1 MPENPHGKE
10 DFGYEKKKSPHKF
23 KTIGTEEELG
33 DMHLSTENYSV
44 ALEYYERA
52 LQKIHLSP
60 QPPELLRIY
69 RKISDCYSKKGLL
82 HEAMTFLQSA
92 ESHCEEA
99 DAFGKGTIACRR
111 GVILL
116 EKGEIEQALHE
127 ASTAYGLLRTS
138 DEHREVANAQLLLAN
153 CCLRVGRKDEAEQFF
168 FDALSSY
175 RRIDDAIGESYVL
188 NNLGIFHKN
197 ACRFGRALDYL
208 GRALEICEK
217 MGLTQHRL
225 RVTLNL
231 GVTYL
236 KARDFAQA
244 GNAFTNA
251 RKMARRTGDD
261 LKYTRANLMLG
272 ASETKLGELAAAEKH
287 LLEARVLAE
296 RRGYGREIAL
306 ADEYLGDLMVARGD
320 LQGALENYSTALS
333 SAKKMSLEGD
343 IVAEVLRREAEIFIS
358 QRKPQEVLSL
368 GPRALEIAEKCG
380 EVHEIGFIKRSIGF
394 AHALLGNE
402 ADAEKCIAASIKTFL
417 DANNPYEAN
426 RSCFMFSEYLLGK
439 GGNEALLRARKLMNG
454 ALAYFEQREEYRD
467 MAESHFLMA
476 RIERE
481 LCNRDE
487 CLLHMYEA
495 QRLSE
500 DLRDRNLVR
509 RLRRLRRSIEDEVAR
524 ALSPA
529 ATESVSPE
537 LSNMFAK
544 NPHLVAVLDY
554 LLGDLMTKLT
564 FGHGFVSLF
573 GNGNGNRKI
582 TVLARREIA
591 EPISRQLTEWFLARD
606 EGEASES
613 VLLTDVL
620 HDKRSS
626 AIRDILP
633 GHNGPFY
640 FHPLCRGREPF
651 GLMFF
656 QSDAESGAPARL
668 GQAPDIVATYAG
680 FIDFLMQGCVVQ
692 GAPGS
697 KERGVKP
704 GNDFR
709 HVITRNERMLR
720 ILNLAEKVAQSDSS
734 VLLMGETGTGKGL
747 IAQAIHT
754 LSPRRD
760 KKFVHVNCA
769 ALPETILES
778 ELFGHVKGS
787 FTGAICDKKGLLA
800 EADGGTVF
808 LDEIGKT
815 SLVLQ
820 GKLLQFLDT
829 RKVRPVGSN
838 EMIGVD
844 VRLIFASKTD
854 LVTMCKN
861 GGMLE
866 DFYYRIN
873 DFPITIPPLRERV
886 EDIHLLA
893 EYYLKVFSEGMGKRV
908 RSFSDDTL
916 SLLAG
921 HEWPGNVRELEKIV
935 KRAVILSD
943 EDETI
948 TADRINFDDAD
959 SAASTNIRRLSLSD
973 RIKDLEK
980 RIVSESLIRNG
991 WNRSLAAKELGISYP
1006 TILKKI
1012 RDLKITEGY

>member
-1 MPENPHGKE
+1 MPDNPLGKE

-23 KTIGTEEELG
+23 KAIGTEEELG
-33 DMHLSTENYSV
+33 DMHLSTENHSV

-60 QPPELLRIY
+60 QPAELLRIY

-82 HEAMTFLQSA
+82 REAMTFLQSA
-92 ESHCEEA
+92 ESHCEET
-99 DAFGKGTIACRR
+99 DEFGKGTIGCRR
-111 GVILL
+111 GIILL
-116 EKGEIEQALHE
+116 EHGEIEQALHE
-127 ASTAYGLLRTS
+127 ASNAYRLLRTS

-153 CCLRVGRKDEAEQFF
+153 CYLRLGRKDEAEQFF
-168 FDALSSY
+168 LDALSSY
-175 RRIDDAIGESYVL
+175 RRIEDTIGESYVL

-197 ACRFGRALDYL
+197 ACRFGRAFDYL
-208 GRALEICEK
+208 GKALDICEK

-231 GVTYL
+231 GVTHL

-244 GNAFTNA
+244 VNALTNA
-251 RKMARRTGDD
+251 RKMARSTGDD
-261 LKYTRANLMLG
+261 LKYARANLMLG
-272 ASETKLGELAAAEKH
+272 AAETKVGELAASEKH

-306 ADEYLGDLMVARGD
+306 ADEYLGDLMAARGD
-320 LQGALENYSTALS
+320 LEGALENYSTSLAR
-333 SAKKMSLEGD
+333 AKKMSLEGD
-343 IVAEVLRREAEIFIS
+343 IVAEVMRREAEIFVS

-368 GPRALEIAEKCG
+368 GLRALEIAEKCG
-380 EVHEIGFIKRSIGF
+380 EIHEIGYLKRSIGF

-402 ADAEKCIAASIKTFL
+402 AEADKFIAASIRTFH

-426 RSCFMFSEYLLGK
+426 RSCCMFSEHLLGK
-439 GGNEALLRARKLMNG
+439 GGNQAFLRARKLMNG
-454 ALAYFEQREEYRD
+454 ALAYFEQSEEYRD

-481 LCNRDE
+481 LRNRDE
-487 CLLHMYEA
+487 CLLHVYEA
-495 QRLSE
+495 QQLSE

-509 RLRRLRRSIEDEVAR
+509 RVRRLRRSIENEVVG
-524 ALSPA
+524 ALSPTA
-529 ATESVSPE
+529 ADGVSAE
-537 LSNMFAK
+537 LSNAFAK
-544 NPHLVAVLDY
+544 NPHLVTVLDH
-554 LLGDLMTKLT
+554 LLGDLMDKLT

-573 GNGNGNRKI
+573 GNGNGSRKI
-582 TVLARREIA
+582 TVLARREIT
-591 EPISRQLTEWFLARD
+591 EPVSRQLTEWFLARD
-606 EGEASES
+606 EGDASES
-613 VLLTDVL
+613 ALVTDVV
-620 HDKRSS
+620 HDKRSA
-626 AIRDILP
+626 AIREILP
-633 GHNGPFY
+633 GHDGPLY

-651 GLMFF
+651 GLLFF
-656 QSDAESGAPARL
+656 QSDVEGGTPPRL

-680 FIDFLMQGCVVQ
+680 FIDFLVQGCVIGV
-692 GAPGS
+692 APSS
-697 KERGVKP
+697 KERGVKL
-704 GNDFR
+704 GDDFR

-720 ILNLAEKVAQSDSS
+720 ILNLAEKVAHCDSS

-747 IAQAIHT
+747 IAQAIHK
-754 LSPRRD
+754 LSARRD

-769 ALPETILES
+769 ALPETLLES

-854 LVTMCKN
+854 LVAMCKR

-893 EYYLKVFSEGMGKRV
+893 EYYLKVFSEGMGKRL
-908 RSFSDDTL
+908 RSFSDETL

-921 HEWPGNVRELEKIV
+921 HEWPGNVRELEKII

-943 EDETI
+943 DGGTI
-948 TADRINFDDAD
+948 TPDRINFDDAD
-959 SAASTNIRRLSLSD
+959 GAASTNIRRLSLPD
-973 RIKDLEK
+973 RVKDLEK
-980 RIVSESLIRNG
+980 RIISESLIRNG
-991 WNRSLAAKELGISYP
+991 WNRSLAATELGISYP
-1006 TILKKI
+1006 TILKRI
-1012 RDLKITEGY
+1012 RDLSITEGY